1 MRRRTLLVVLV
12 VAVLMLVGLGV
23 FVLWPRPDRIT
34 AENYGRLYKGMSR
47 FAANS
52 ILGASG
58 DHATGPT
65 SCDPTYLVIIAMRS
79 PEDGAQFWIGDTGQI
94 ALFYDREGCVET
106 MEFTPCVPK
115 QIGPLD
121 KLLWRAER
129 QWRYWFP

>member
-1 MRRRTLLVVLV
+1 MRRRTLLVVLAVLAVV
-12 VAVLMLVGLGV
+12 VAAGAV
-23 FVLWPRPDRIT
+23 VLWPQPDRIT

-47 FAANS
+47 LTAYS

-58 DHATGPT
+58 DHTTGPT
-65 SCDPTYLVIIAMRS
+65 SCDPSYLVIIAMRS

-94 ALFYDREGCVET
+94 ALFYDRENCVEA

-121 KLLWRAER
+121 RLLWRAQR
-129 QWRYWFP
+129 QWHRWFP